1 MLTTT
6 ATHCGRDDRRAPS
19 SNCSVEIYVS
29 PFLAVVFGEPSLDR
43 IVLGAVPPGG
53 DRDAFDMLDPALD
66 VVALWSLRDH
76 REEPAKT
83 HIPAGAVLDVNQ
95 AAIADG
101 AATTCGDG
109 EPLELCGI
117 GVLERLR

>member
-6 ATHCGRDDRRAPS
+6 ATRCGRDDRRAPS
-19 SNCSVEIYVS
+19 SNCFVEIYVT
-29 PFLAVVFGEPSLDR
+29 PFLTVVFGEPSLNR
-43 IVLGAVPPGG
+43 VVLGAVPTGA
-53 DRDAFDMLDPALD
+53 DREAVDMLDPALD

-83 HIPAGAVLDVNQ
+83 HISAGAVLDVNQ

-101 AATTCGDG
+101 AATTRGDG
-109 EPLELCGI
+109 KPLELRGI